1 MARQNF
7 VAKTCWRHRGSPLSI
22 PTGPDSSPAATK
34 ESPMRLQP
42 LLARVLITTVSVLLV
57 LVGVT
62 SVH

>member
-1 MARQNF
+1 
-7 VAKTCWRHRGSPLSI
+7 
-22 PTGPDSSPAATK
+22 
-34 ESPMRLQP
+34 MRLQP